1 MRKFTLAIAAA
12 CAAVLFTAVEAYA
25 DTVVQLPYVAPATVE
40 RGTPSVSLGAV
51 TDTRKHAP
59 NWLGAIRGGYG
70 NPLKTIVTDGPVT
83 GAVSKALAAGLDA
96 RGLASASAGLRLDV
110 VVVQFDC
117 NQYARREAHVKLALK
132 LVDVATGAVV
142 YEKLTEIDKV
152 NGSVLSLRTGIF
164 ASTEDL
170 RAIANEA
177 LQAAVDSALDDPGLR
192 AALATRAT
200 PPPAATATVAA
211 TAPAEPAADPA
222 PVASQQPAA
231 PVQTPPPTP

>member
-1 MRKFTLAIAAA
+1 MRKFTVAVAAA
-12 CAAVLFTAVEAYA
+12 CAAFVFAVDAHA

-40 RGTPSVSLGAV
+40 RGAPALTLGTV

-83 GAVSKALAAGLDA
+83 GAVSKALTAGLEA

-132 LVDVATGAVV
+132 LVDAATGAVV

-177 LQAAVDSALDDPGLR
+177 LQAAVDFALDDPGLR
-192 AALATRAT
+192 AALAVRAT
-200 PPPAATATVAA
+200 AAPATVAA
-211 TAPAEPAADPA
+211 AEPAAAPA
-222 PVASQQPAA
+222 AAPAAEQPAA
-231 PVQTPPPTP
+231 PAPTPPVTP